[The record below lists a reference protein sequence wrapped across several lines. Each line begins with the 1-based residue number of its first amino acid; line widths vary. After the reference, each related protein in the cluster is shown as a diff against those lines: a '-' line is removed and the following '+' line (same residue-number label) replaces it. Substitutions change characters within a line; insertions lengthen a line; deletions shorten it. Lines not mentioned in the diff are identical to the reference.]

1 MIGKEAGARK
11 GPSQRRGKK
20 KGKTGPSLKREEEG
34 LNPKKGRTGPGHET
48 EREDPGQET
57 RRTGPSQETDL
68 IPLVKAGEAGPG
80 LQKSPRFVYNSYFI
94 SLSASILM

>member
-48 EREDPGQET
+48 EREDPDREK

-68 IPLVKAGEAGPG
+68 SHLVKADEADPG
-80 LQKSPRFVYNSYFI
+80 LRRSLRFAFLLYLFQH
-94 SLSASILM
+94 LF